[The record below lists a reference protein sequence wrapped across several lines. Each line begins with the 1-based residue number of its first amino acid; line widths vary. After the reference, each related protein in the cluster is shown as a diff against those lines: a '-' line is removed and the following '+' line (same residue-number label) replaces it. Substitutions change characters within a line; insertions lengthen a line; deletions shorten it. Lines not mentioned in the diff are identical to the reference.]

1 MIFRRFVFIL
11 GALVGTL
18 AYAQEI
24 KSIKYDGL
32 VYMSDLLA
40 QEVTGI
46 KKGDTLNEKKLD
58 TAILALYE
66 QGYFKDVY
74 ATFDNGNLVFHFVE
88 KPRVASLEIK
98 GYGTEQERE
107 TLYKQLSLK
116 KGDVFDAQKLQNTK
130 ETLQTILEVQGYYGS
145 TIEVIQSEIAD
156 NVYAITLDV
165 NRGDNIY
172 ITSAFYDGRKS
183 LTVSQIQ
190 SLTANKERQFMG
202 WLWGRN
208 DGKLILQELEFDNKR
223 IQDVYMRHGF
233 LDASVSAPYLDTNFS
248 NYTANLYYKI
258 DEGKRYTIT
267 DIEIQMD
274 NEVESISKL
283 KKLLISKVGKTINI
297 EDVRTDMQLL
307 KQAIADLGYAFAV
320 VNPDLDKDEKD
331 GKVKIIYRIQVGQ
344 KVKIND
350 VIITGNTR
358 TADRIIRREILLA
371 PGDTYS
377 FTKIIASEN
386 ALRRLGFFES
396 VKIDQKRISE
406 TAMDL
411 IVSVTEGRTGELQFG
426 MGYGSYGGLMING
439 TVSER
444 NLFGTGQSGSIY
456 ANISTGSGLSFN
468 GIKNAGKSY
477 SGSVSLNNPRLFDSY
492 YSASFNLYATYS
504 VNYNYIQQ
512 NAGFGVTVGKLLTN
526 TLRVS
531 LGYDLNGLKTSNF
544 TSPLYER
551 YYASKNR
558 IVGTVGDVPIH
569 GLWNREYNIPI
580 TSSLTPSISF
590 DNTDD
595 YYFPKRGFIASAY
608 AQFNGLG
615 GDVYNTKVYAKF
627 AAYYYFKDLI
637 GLDLIGRYKA
647 QGGYFFRYNRE
658 SFLPINNT
666 FYMGGVTTIRGFR
679 SGSISP
685 RDELGLWVGGD
696 GMFTNSVEL
705 SYGILE
711 AAKMRL
717 SVYFDYGLLH
727 YRTYPGV
734 ADKNIANFKDF
745 GITGSGNNAI
755 TWRAATG
762 LAIEWVS
769 PMGPIV
775 LVFPLKVFNKQPGD
789 LTSSFEFTLGTR
801 F

>member
-1 MIFRRFVFIL
+1 MFLKRFIFPIGFIVCYNIN
-11 GALVGTL
+11 AE
-18 AYAQEI
+18 EI

-46 KKGDTLNEKKLD
+46 KKGDNLEEKKID
-58 TAILALYE
+58 SAILALYN

-74 ATFDNGNLVFHFVE
+74 ATFDKGNLVFHFIE

-107 TLYKQLSLK
+107 TIYKQLAIK
-116 KGDVFDAQKLQNTK
+116 KGDVFDEQKLQKAK
-130 ETLQTILEVQGYYGS
+130 ETLQTILEIQGYYGT
-145 TIEVIQSEIAD
+145 TIQTTQDEIGD

-172 ITSAFYDGRKS
+172 ITRAFYDGRKS
-183 LTVSQIQ
+183 LSVKQVE
-190 SLTANKERQFMG
+190 SLSANKEKQFMG

-208 DGKLILQELEFDNKR
+208 DGKLRLQELEFDNKR

-233 LDASVSAPYLDTNFS
+233 LDANVSSPYLDTNFS
-248 NYTANLYYKI
+248 NYTANLYFKI
-258 DEGKRYTIT
+258 DEGIQYKIS
-267 DIEIQMD
+267 DIDIQID
-274 NEVESISKL
+274 NEVESIAKL
-283 KKLLISKVGKTINI
+283 KKLLKSKKNKYINI
-297 EDVRTDMQLL
+297 EELRMDMQLL
-307 KQAIADLGYAFAV
+307 KQAVADYGYAFAM
-320 VNPDLDKDEKD
+320 VNPDLDKDEAN
-331 GKVKIIYRIQVGQ
+331 GSVKIIYHIQVGQ

-350 VIITGNTR
+350 VIVTGNTR

-371 PGDTYS
+371 PNDTYS
-377 FTKIIASEN
+377 LTKIMASEN
-386 ALRRLGFFES
+386 ALRRLGFFEN
-396 VKIDQKRISE
+396 VKIDQKRLSE
-406 TAMDL
+406 NTMDL
-411 IVSVTEGRTGELQFG
+411 VINVSEGRTGELQFG

-439 TVSER
+439 TISER

-456 ANISTGSGLSFN
+456 ANISTGSGLTYY

-477 SGSVSLNNPRLFDSY
+477 SGSISLTNPRLFDSY
-492 YSASFNLYATYS
+492 YSSSINLYATYS
-504 VNYNYIQQ
+504 VSYNYIQQ
-512 NAGFGVTVGKLLTN
+512 SGGFGISVGKLLTN
-526 TLRVS
+526 TLRANI
-531 LGYDLNGLKTSNF
+531 GYDFNVLKTSNF

-551 YYASKNR
+551 YYASKDR
-558 IVGTVGDVPIH
+558 VVGTYGNYSIT
-569 GLWNREYNIPI
+569 GLWDKEYALPI
-580 TSSLTPSISF
+580 TSSITPSLSF

-608 AQFNGLG
+608 AQFNGIG

-627 AAYYYFKDLI
+627 AAYTYFKDYI

-647 QGGYFFRYNRE
+647 QGGYFFRYDKE

-705 SYGILE
+705 SYGLLE
-711 AAKMRL
+711 SAKMRI
-717 SVYFDYGLLH
+717 SAYFDYGLLH
-727 YRTYPGV
+727 YRTYSGV

-745 GITGSGNNAI
+745 GIVGSGNNMI

-762 LAIEWVS
+762 VALEWVS

-775 LVFPLKVFNKQPGD
+775 LVFPIKVFNEQAGD
-789 LTSSFEFTLGTR
+789 YTSSFEFTLGTR